1 MDHARIAWGKAPKD
15 ANRDMIYDGTL
26 TNFDKS
32 MGGNESS
39 IIEIA
44 LA

>member
-1 MDHARIAWGKAPKD
+1 MLELRGVKLLKIY

-39 IIEIA
+39 IIVIA
-44 LA
+44 LT